1 MLCSAASGVLPS
13 TNALCRL
20 ASICPTANIGGHPR
34 TPVLLQVGRSSRYG
48 PTRGAPAQPS
58 LRSWVV
64 GSSRRQSLL
73 GAEEPR
79 LGSARHRSTR
89 SVLGDAL
96 RRRGG
101 RRKAAPPERCTER
114 ATSRLPA
121 ALTPRRAPVGAAP
134 LSSAPSPARP
144 GPLRAAPGAQ
154 ITARAPASRAPI
166 GRPPPRAAAAAQSEC
181 GELSYSDTSQRA
193 GRAGP
198 GVRGA
203 RGGRPCPLRP
213 TARCCPQGSASARS
227 GRASGAAPARWA
239 RGRGADRGRTSAPIS
254 HSADTRLC
262 PRTCGGRRYGARS
275 DPHRTV
281 RGGSGGSARARHR
294 CGNGGTS

>member
-1 MLCSAASGVLPS
+1 MGRGQQPPAKFARSGRTSA
-13 TNALCRL
+13 RL
-20 ASICPTANIGGHPR
+20 GTAPLHPLRSRRRAPTARREEKSG
-34 TPVLLQVGRSSRYG
+34 T
-48 PTRGAPAQPS
+48 TGA
-58 LRSWVV
+58 VH
-64 GSSRRQSLL
+64 G
-73 GAEEPR
+73 
-79 LGSARHRSTR
+79 ARH
-89 SVLGDAL
+89 VPVACG
-96 RRRGG
+96 
-101 RRKAAPPERCTER
+101 P
-114 ATSRLPA
+114 
-121 ALTPRRAPVGAAP
+121 TPRRAPVGAAP

-181 GELSYSDTSQRA
+181 GKLSYSDTSQRA